1 MKLIDNDMLIIFSH
15 YYYWPISFAGG
26 MPLATGSSINVATH
40 ATSSFI
46 DVATH
51 ATISFIDVG
60 QGGLVD
66 WSRRWP
72 ALVSCVRPWGF
83 RCFGHMSLDA
93 FPKTRSTAPTDKV
106 V

>member
-51 ATISFIDVG
+51 ATISFIDVATLTNNKKNYLFFLITSPVLCFDVIG
-60 QGGLVD
+60 VRCDKVFGRP
-66 WSRRWP
+66 SRR
-72 ALVSCVRPWGF
+72 
-83 RCFGHMSLDA
+83 
-93 FPKTRSTAPTDKV
+93 
-106 V
+106 